1 MKRNFLL
8 VLTAIIMAFT
18 ASAATDN
25 AMDIINQA
33 AAKFSAAPSIS
44 AAYTITANGERVSG
58 RVSFA
63 GDKFTMTTPQL
74 LTWYDG
80 KTQWSYNRENNEV
93 TITEPTAD
101 ELSQINP
108 FVIINSFRNS
118 YIARSLTA
126 PKGFAKIELTA
137 RDPKSEVISA
147 TVTLNDKTLLPTQI
161 QLTTRSKQ
169 QVTIVL
175 NSVTTGQKYNIK
187 AFQFYAPN
195 YPGVQIVDLR

>member
-1 MKRNFLL
+1 MKRHLL
-8 VLTAIIMAFT
+8 FSLATILMTFA
-18 ASAATDN
+18 ASAADN

-33 AAKFSAAPSIS
+33 AAKFAAAPSIS
-44 AAYTITANGERVSG
+44 AAYTITTQNGRVSG
-58 RVSFA
+58 RVSFS
-63 GDKFTMTTPQL
+63 GDRFTMTSPQL

-80 KTQWSYNRENNEV
+80 TTQWTYNRTNNEV

-108 FVIINSFRNS
+108 FVIINTFRNA
-118 YIARSLTA
+118 YTARSLTA

-137 RDPKSEVISA
+137 RDPKSEISSA
-147 TVTLNDKTLLPTQI
+147 IVTLNDKTLQPTQI

-169 QVTIVL
+169 HVTIVL

-195 YPGVQIVDLR
+195 YPGVQTVDLR